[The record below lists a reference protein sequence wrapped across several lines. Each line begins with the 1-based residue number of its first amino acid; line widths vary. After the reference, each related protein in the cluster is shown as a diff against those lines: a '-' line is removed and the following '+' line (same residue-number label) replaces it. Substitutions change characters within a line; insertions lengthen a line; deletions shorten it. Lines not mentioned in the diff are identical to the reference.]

1 MVFASNPYSSISNC
15 QLVEF
20 CNMDFLT
27 LSAIGPLEQA
37 IVFLVPGVLVIGFI
51 VQVGSIAIV
60 GGAKMRT
67 VAGVVLRATGFA
79 IAMIFCVFWIARI
92 ALLLALRPLLP
103 IHADL
108 VASLVL
114 MSCAIVVYVLAVL
127 RVRRLHFHRPIAA
140 RIAMAGSLVMTIGC
154 TVGVLARTSIAS
166 MATRCAV
173 RPCASRAGHPPA
185 TVVFLAGDGRTVR
198 AIDFDDMRVQD
209 VHTLS
214 EPTSRLWV
222 VADSDKAFSILAS
235 ANGSG
240 LSAAD
245 QAVTAF
251 TGVGTTGGFRI
262 AGDGEV
268 SSTLGVADLRPPNQR
283 GLEVKQAGHSNRL
296 GIVFGHSAQDRTVLG
311 FDVPF
316 FQRFRLVPE
325 TLESWPENTTWDVDH
340 VTILPG
346 DQVVFALGRRHIMLL
361 DTRQKS
367 VCRLAQGSCPIVFL
381 R

>member
-1 MVFASNPYSSISNC
+1 VVFASNPYSSISNC